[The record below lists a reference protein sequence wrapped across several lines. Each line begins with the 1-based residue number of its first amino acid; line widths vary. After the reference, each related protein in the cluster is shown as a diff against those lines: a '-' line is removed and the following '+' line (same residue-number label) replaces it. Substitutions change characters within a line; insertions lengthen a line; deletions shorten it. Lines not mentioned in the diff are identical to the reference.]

1 MISWLIRETSNSEES
16 ITEIPL
22 SVSTDCT
29 HEEASNKIKD
39 LKGLPQNVEKW
50 IRLKDKRK
58 KLKLLQRAQHI
69 YACRDKTEDKER
81 VFNFGILTSLK
92 SEFCEQ
98 EQGSERGTDPRYL
111 FLWKTITII
120 KLVQTVF
127 FVIRECRML
136 SSTLQKINCP

>member
-1 MISWLIRETSNSEES
+1 LIAWLIRETSNSEES

-22 SVSTDCT
+22 SASTDCT
-29 HEEASNKIKD
+29 HEEASNKIED
-39 LKGLPQNVEKW
+39 LKGLPLNVEKW
-50 IRLKDKRK
+50 IRMKDERK

-98 EQGSERGTDPRYL
+98 EQGSEKSTDS
-111 FLWKTITII
+111 
-120 KLVQTVF
+120 
-127 FVIRECRML
+127 C
-136 SSTLQKINCP
+136 